1 MDMELHWGWPVT
13 TTILMFVTYWVGRV
27 MSFADGFDEGRS
39 EGIEVGSKTT
49 ARVVMKYLRDEH
61 NAEITNQEIE
71 SIIDGIQITTYDT
84 DEEYEN
90 E

>member
-1 MDMELHWGWPVT
+1 MELHWGWPVVT
-13 TTILMFVTYWVGRV
+13 TALMFVTYWVSRV
-27 MSFADGFDEGRS
+27 MSFADGFDEGRD

-71 SIIDGIQITTYDT
+71 KIIDSIKITTYDVEE
-84 DEEYEN
+84 DEDEYE
-90 E
+90 

>member
-1 MDMELHWGWPVT
+1 
-13 TTILMFVTYWVGRV
+13 
-27 MSFADGFDEGRS
+27 
-39 EGIEVGSKTT
+39 
-49 ARVVMKYLRDEH
+49 MKYLRDEH